1 MRVAII
7 GAGPAGL
14 LLGSALA
21 GRGHDVVAVDR
32 DTGPSPGRWPRRGV
46 MQFHHAHAFRYQVG
60 MALRQEW
67 PAALEAWL
75 ALGAEPIT
83 FDLPG
88 VGPVPAG
95 HRSRRE
101 TFERALRTTAD
112 VVSGLTIRQ
121 GHVDGVLSE
130 EGRVRGIVV
139 DGAPMNADLV
149 VDASGRSGRSLD
161 ALRAPATVG
170 GPCGMAYVDRQYRL
184 RDGAAPGPMT
194 NALAWQGDFD
204 GYQVLLFLHEQGHF
218 SVVLIRPTADAA
230 LKDLRHQVAFEAACR
245 AIPGLAAWTDPDRST
260 PVTGV
265 LPGGPLHND
274 YRGQGGRDGRPYL
287 PGLVS
292 VGDAVA
298 TTTPIFGRGVTTTFL
313 QVLQLLAL
321 LDGGA
326 DPAFVGEPFDA
337 WCEEHMRPWVVDHVH
352 MDGDAVRRWEGGD
365 VDPTRRLPSDLILA
379 AAEREPAIGPA
390 TGGYLSM
397 LELPSCLDPV
407 EPLAR
412 AVYRSGWRPE
422 FTPGPSRPELR
433 EVVAAALRK
442 GGVVTVPAQADGS
455 STTVTNSGERVAV
468 SVSRNRNGRS
478 KLTT

>member
-14 LLGSALA
+14 FLGSALA

-32 DTGPSPGRWPRRGV
+32 DSCPPSGRWARRGV
-46 MQFHHAHAFRYQVG
+46 MQFHHAHAFRTQVG
-60 MALRQEW
+60 RALRREW
-67 PAALEAWL
+67 PAAHDAWLEA
-75 ALGAEPIT
+75 GAEPIT

-88 VGPVPAG
+88 VGVVPAG

-101 TFERALRTTAD
+101 TFERALRLTAET
-112 VVSGLTIRQ
+112 VPGLTIGQ
-121 GHVDGVLSE
+121 GHVDGVLSS
-130 EGRVRGIVV
+130 EGRVHGIVV
-139 DGAPMNADLV
+139 DGHPVAADLV
-149 VDASGRSGRSLD
+149 VDASGRSGRSVD
-161 ALRAPATVG
+161 SLRAPATVG

-184 RDGAAPGPMT
+184 RDGAEPGPMT

-204 GYQVLLFLHEQGHF
+204 GYQVLVFLHEQGHF
-218 SVVLIRPTADAA
+218 SVVLIRPTADPA
-230 LKDLRHQVAFEAACR
+230 LKDLRHRAAFEAACR
-245 AIPGLAAWTDPDRST
+245 AIPGLAAWTHPDRAA
-260 PVTGV
+260 PVTDV

-274 YRGQGGRDGRPYL
+274 FRGQRGRDGRPYI

-321 LDGGA
+321 LDA
-326 DPAFVGEPFDA
+326 DPDPALVGEPFDA
-337 WCEEHMRPWVVDHVH
+337 WCEENMRPWVVDHVR
-352 MDGDAVRRWEGGD
+352 MDGDVVRRWEGGD
-365 VDPTRRLPSDLILA
+365 VDLDRPLPSDLILA
-379 AAEREPAIGPA
+379 AAQQDPAIGPA

-412 AVYRSGWRPE
+412 AVYRSGWRPA
-422 FTPGPSRPELR
+422 FTPGPDRAELR
-433 EVVAAALRK
+433 DVVAAAVRH
-442 GGVVTVPAQADGS
+442 
-455 STTVTNSGERVAV
+455 
-468 SVSRNRNGRS
+468 
-478 KLTT
+478 